1 MNTKIIIQ
9 PLFILACA
17 IGLSGCVSGLAIQ
30 AENMTQVGPD
40 PLMNQRLMEEID
52 IIELLS
58 PSSFPV
64 SEGPASISRKLFGK
78 SKRESI
84 KKNLTIEEAYEEL
97 GRSLAGQPQRAILR
111 RNEIQDRIIAA
122 SNQRCGAYIQR
133 LKQFDAETNLQLG
146 FLTTAFATAGAI
158 FSAESTIRAS
168 SGLAALFSGFRAE
181 FNQEY
186 FSNKTVH
193 IIAEGIRSGRS
204 EILRDIYQVRENAS
218 ITDYTIW
225 AAIAD
230 GIAYHDNCSL
240 VAGLEQVARAVER
253 VDNPGIK
260 QMVKVFNELGAIQNG
275 VNNLPRLAS
284 AGVTAL
290 SAQNNDAQAAGDS
303 TEIPQIIYI
312 QASKALMQLNLR
324 VDAGVPASPKL
335 KLESLPA
342 PASLSVDSGK
352 YRNATEVTDANNRLA
367 NLKTKIATL
376 TSTIPTI
383 TNEVIAVV
391 GKYSTTFNTA
401 LANNDLAKIVSA
413 QNKLPSLKANVQLA
427 DSPEKKLKA
436 ELELNRGN
444 AELKFYF
451 DNYTAVLAAIQTASA
466 KGQMLEKDISEV
478 RRLAQEFGFDNS

>member
-78 SKRESI
+78 SKRESV

-204 EILRDIYQVRENAS
+204 EVLRDIYQLRENVS
-218 ITDYTIW
+218 ITEYTIW

-284 AGVTAL
+284 AGATTL
-290 SAQNNDAQAAGDS
+290 SADNNAQAAADS
-303 TEIPQIIYI
+303 TEFPQIIYI

-324 VDAGVPASPKL
+324 VDTSTPASPKL
-335 KLESLPA
+335 KLESLPV

-352 YRNATEVTDANNRLA
+352 YQNATE
-367 NLKTKIATL
+367 KTSTLSSSIPTL
-376 TSTIPTI
+376 T
-383 TNEVIAVV
+383 NEIIAVV
-391 GKYSTTFNTA
+391 GKYSTTFDTA

-427 DSPEKKLKA
+427 DSQEKKLKA

-451 DNYTAVLAAIQTASA
+451 DSYTAVLAAIQAASA

-478 RRLAQEFGFDNS
+478 RQLAQEFGFDNS

>member
-64 SEGPASISRKLFGK
+64 SERPKSISRKLFGK
-78 SKRESI
+78 SKRESV
-84 KKNLTIEEAYEEL
+84 KKNLTIEAAYEKL
-97 GRSLAGQPQRAILR
+97 GRSLVGQPQRAILR

-204 EILRDIYQVRENAS
+204 EVLRDIYQLRENVS
-218 ITDYTIW
+218 ITEYTIW

-284 AGVTAL
+284 AGATTL
-290 SAQNNDAQAAGDS
+290 SADNNAQAAADS
-303 TEIPQIIYI
+303 TEFPQIIYI

-324 VDAGVPASPKL
+324 VDTSTPASPKL
-335 KLESLPA
+335 KLESLPV

-352 YRNATEVTDANNRLA
+352 YQNATEVAEANDRLT
-367 NLKTKIATL
+367 NLKTKTSTLSSSIPTL
-376 TSTIPTI
+376 T
-383 TNEVIAVV
+383 NEIIAVV
-391 GKYSTTFNTA
+391 GKYSTTFDTA

-427 DSPEKKLKA
+427 DSQEKKLKA

-451 DNYTAVLAAIQTASA
+451 DSYTAVLAAIQAASA

-478 RRLAQEFGFDNS
+478 RQLAQEFGFDNS